1 MKAEQFELIYSAH
14 YKAAFQY
21 AYYLCQNEKN
31 AEDLT
36 QEAFLKYY
44 KSLSKF
50 RGDCSELT
58 WICRIIKN
66 LYLDQ
71 LKKEKRKS
79 DQDFSKLIIVDEKDY
94 FEKID
99 NRDITKQVHRVL
111 HHLSE
116 PYKEVFSL
124 RVFGELSFAEIAELF
139 QKTESWARVT
149 YHRAKIKIVEQ
160 MNKEV

>member
-1 MKAEQFELIYSAH
+1 MERFELIYSAH

-21 AYYLCQNEKN
+21 AFYLCQNEKN

-58 WICRIIKN
+58 WLCRIIKN
-66 LYLDQ
+66 LHLDQ
-71 LKKEKRKS
+71 LKKEKKKS
-79 DQDFSKLIIVDEKDY
+79 DQDFSELVIADERD
-94 FEKID
+94 FFAGVD
-99 NRDITKQVHRVL
+99 NRDVTRQIHRIL
-111 HHLSE
+111 HHLPE

-124 RVFGELSFAEIAELF
+124 RVFGELSFADIADLF

-149 YHRAKIKIVEQ
+149 FRRAKIKIIEE
-160 MNKEV
+160 MNKEGK